1 MKPEIVVIPLR
12 NRHQILAGS
21 NGIKA
26 TGLDD
31 TDTLFPISTDPG
43 TPWTGGN

>member
-21 NGIKA
+21 NVKA
-26 TGLDD
+26 GGLDD
-31 TDTLFPISTDPG
+31 TDILFPINPTPG
-43 TPWTGGN
+43 IPWTGGN